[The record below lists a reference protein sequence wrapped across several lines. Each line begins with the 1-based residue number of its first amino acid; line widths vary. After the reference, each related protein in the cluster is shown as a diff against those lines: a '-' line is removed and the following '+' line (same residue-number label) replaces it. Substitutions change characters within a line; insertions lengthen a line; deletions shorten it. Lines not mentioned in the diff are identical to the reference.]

1 VSAEARN
8 SSGDSSSE
16 GIVEP
21 VSDRRPTGPTRSRN
35 LPVAIATALIL
46 LALIAVCFAL
56 GPDAFFVL
64 AAAVILLAV
73 FEAFDVARLGGH
85 NVVRSFGVIAGLA
98 MILTAYLWRP
108 AYLSGVLA
116 LALLVATFLAMRPS
130 RGPHPAEDVAWSIF
144 ILAWVGGGGSGAV
157 SILRV
162 EDIGLTLLVT
172 AVLLVAIDDIG
183 AYFVGTT
190 FGRHKL
196 APSISPAKSWEG
208 LIGGLFAALV
218 AGLAAGTLLDE
229 LTLIE
234 GMGLGLV
241 AAAFAPLGDLLESM
255 VKRENGVKDSG
266 RLLPGHGGM
275 LDRLDAILFTAPFAY
290 LYLRVVVL

>member
-1 VSAEARN
+1 VTPDPR
-8 SSGDSSSE
+8 D
-16 GIVEP
+16 
-21 VSDRRPTGPTRSRN
+21 PTTGRN
-35 LPVAIATALIL
+35 LPAAVATALFL
-46 LALIAVCFAL
+46 LGLIIVCFIL
-56 GPDAFFVL
+56 GPHAFFVL
-64 AAAVILLAV
+64 AATVILLAV
-73 FEAFDVARLGGH
+73 FEAFDVARSGGH
-85 NVVRSFGVIAGLA
+85 NVVRSFGVAAGVA
-98 MILTAYLWRP
+98 MLLTAYLWRP
-108 AYLSGVLA
+108 AYLTGVLA
-116 LALLVATFLAMRPS
+116 LALLVATCLAMRPT
-130 RGPHPAEDVAWSIF
+130 RGTQPASDISWSIF

-162 EDIGLTLLVT
+162 EDVGLTLLV
-172 AVLLVAIDDIG
+172 AMVLLVAADDIG
-183 AYFVGTT
+183 AYFLGTT

-208 LIGGLFAALV
+208 LIGGLLAA
-218 AGLAAGTLLDE
+218 LAAGFGAGAVLDE
-229 LTLIE
+229 LTLFE
-234 GMGLGLV
+234 GAGLGLV